1 MKKRIRFYIISACL
15 IALILLFFRYENHHL
30 VVTEY
35 IYQSDKVKDDL
46 KGYRIVQISDLHNAE
61 FGYDNE
67 KLINKI
73 NELKP
78 DMIVVTGD
86 IVDSNHTDIDIAIS
100 FVNQAAKIYP
110 VYYVTGNHEYWL
122 SKDDQT
128 RLIHGIVQAGG
139 IILDNENVDISVGN
153 SNFCLIG
160 LDENSLTSNTLKNMM
175 EKIENSNLSVV
186 LAHEPQYLSQYA
198 LTGCDLVLAG
208 HAHGGQFVLPF
219 LGAVVAP
226 DQGFFPQYTSGKH
239 QEKQT
244 TMYISRGLGNSIIPV
259 RLFNAPEIVCI
270 ELESNKQAS
279 ENINSQK

>member
-1 MKKRIRFYIISACL
+1 MKKRIRFYTISACL
-15 IALILLFFRYENHHL
+15 IALILLFFWYENHHL

-35 IYQSDKVKDDL
+35 IYQSDKVKDNL
-46 KGYRIVQISDLHNAE
+46 KGYRIIQISDLHNAE

-67 KLINKI
+67 
-73 NELKP
+73 
-78 DMIVVTGD
+78 
-86 IVDSNHTDIDIAIS
+86 
-100 FVNQAAKIYP
+100 
-110 VYYVTGNHEYWL
+110 
-122 SKDDQT
+122 
-128 RLIHGIVQAGG
+128 
-139 IILDNENVDISVGN
+139 NVDISAGD
-153 SNFCLIG
+153 SNFCFIG
-160 LDENSLTSNTLKNMM
+160 LDENSLTSNTLKNIM

-270 ELESNKQAS
+270 ELESN
-279 ENINSQK
+279 N